1 MYPTIALM
9 EDHRRVMDSLA
20 QITGLEI
27 GQLQGGF
34 SRSELMAVLNKPV
47 ILATPDE
54 VYWFFRKNVK

>member
-9 EDHRRVMDSLA
+9 EDQRRVMDSLA